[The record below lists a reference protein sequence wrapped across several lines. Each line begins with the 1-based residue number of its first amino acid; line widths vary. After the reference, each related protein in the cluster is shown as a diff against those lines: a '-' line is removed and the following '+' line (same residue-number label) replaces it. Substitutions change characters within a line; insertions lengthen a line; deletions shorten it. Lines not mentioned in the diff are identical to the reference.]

1 MTVTIDRA
9 FAALSIIDVLDDDQL
24 LGAALQHP
32 ETFAA
37 WRVFLRSIFGLPI
50 DPDDMPLFTAAT
62 GRTVAP
68 TKRATEAYAI
78 VSRRGRKTLMLSGV
92 AVYLAA
98 FQDWRGA
105 LGRGERGVLHL
116 IGADRKQ
123 ARIAYRYVLA
133 FLRSS
138 PLLARLIERETSDE
152 IDLTNGV
159 TIQISTASYR
169 TTRGYSIVAA
179 LPDEAAF

>member
-9 FAALSIIDVLDDDQL
+9 LAPLSIIDVLDDDQL

-105 LGRGERGVLHL
+105 LGRGELHGLARVRRRRRGPRQ
-116 IGADRKQ
+116 GGEDADREPSRRSHH
-123 ARIAYRYVLA
+123 A
-133 FLRSS
+133 RSS
-138 PLLARLIERETSDE
+138 L
-152 IDLTNGV
+152 
-159 TIQISTASYR
+159 
-169 TTRGYSIVAA
+169 VAA
-179 LPDEAAF
+179 RGRRRRAQVR